1 MVFAPGEGRGGF
13 RAGDC
18 GGPHGPTVGCGNLQ
32 FILVWGEEPPVI
44 CRKDTKTDFR
54 QRPSNIIL
62 NQDQPFGQL
71 TLTG

>member
-18 GGPHGPTVGCGNLQ
+18 EDLMAPQWVVATCNSFWSGERSLLLSVGKTQKQISGKGLQ
-32 FILVWGEEPPVI
+32 
-44 CRKDTKTDFR
+44 D
-54 QRPSNIIL
+54 IIL